1 MSDLTS
7 LSGSMGNLSS
17 LPGVGGTS
25 MGIGASL
32 AGAGQGAQ
40 GGQSA
45 LQELAGMLAEML
57 LGSGSGSGSGAGG
70 GQSAG
75 KTGQG
80 GQSDLDSL
88 LQSLQGNGQGG
99 DKQTKDSGAAGGGEK
114 ELLTQVLMALFEK
127 ILGGSDSSSGAG
139 NGSGGGSGGASGI
152 GGGGTGASKDAGA
165 LGQGQGLGGTQGAA
179 GGSSTEDLVNTL
191 MQKLG
196 GGSLDNSIQPT
207 ADGGGEVSQNGKLKE
222 LLEMIAQ
229 FMDSHPETFN
239 QPSDAAGKGGGGGGG
254 GTPSVGGGG
263 GGGGTPSVG
272 GGGDGGGT
280 PSVGGGGGGG
290 GGTPSVGGGGGGG
303 GGTPSVGGGG
313 GGGGTPS
320 VGGGG
325 GGGGTPSVA
334 GGGGGT
340 PAPTGPTG
348 TPSPTGP
355 TGTGTSGSATPVS
368 FPTASGTPTIVNETI
383 KVGPGETF
391 DGGGKT
397 FTAGKALGDGGQGE
411 GQKPM
416 FELAEG
422 ATLKNVVLGDNAA
435 DGVHVRAASEKAVNV
450 DNVHW
455 TNVGEDALTVKGEG
469 GAKVTN
475 LNITN
480 SSAQGANDKVFQL
493 NADANVNVDN
503 FKVKD
508 FGTFMRTNG
517 GQQGDWNLDLKNIS
531 AEDGKFSFVKS
542 DSEGLNL
549 TTSGIDLKNVENAY
563 SKLPGST
570 NHKEA

>member
-165 LGQGQGLGGTQGAA
+165 LGQGQGLGGTQGAT

-239 QPSDAAGKGGGGGGG
+239 QPSDAAGKGGGGG
-254 GTPSVGGGG
+254 TPSLGG
-263 GGGGTPSVG
+263 
-272 GGGDGGGT
+272 
-280 PSVGGGGGGG
+280 
-290 GGTPSVGGGGGGG
+290 GGGGGGG

-320 VGGGG
+320 LGGGGGGGGGIPSVGGGGG
-325 GGGGTPSVA
+325 GGGGTPSI

-368 FPTASGTPTIVNETI
+368 FPTASGTPTVVNETI

>member
-196 GGSLDNSIQPT
+196 GGSLDNAIQPT

-272 GGGDGGGT
+272 GGG
-280 PSVGGGGGGG
+280 GG
-290 GGTPSVGGGGGGG
+290 GGTPSVGGGGGG

-325 GGGGTPSVA
+325 GGGGTPSVGGGGGGGGTPSVG

-368 FPTASGTPTIVNETI
+368 FPTASGTPTVVNETI

>member
-32 AGAGQGAQ
+32 TGAGQGVQ

-57 LGSGSGSGSGAGG
+57 LGSGSGSGSGSGAGG

-75 KTGQG
+75 KSAQG

-88 LQSLQGNGQGG
+88 LQSLQGNGQNG
-99 DKQTKDSGAAGGGEK
+99 DSQTKGSSTAGGGEK

-152 GGGGTGASKDAGA
+152 GGGGAGASKDAGA
-165 LGQGQGLGGTQGAA
+165 LGQSQGLGGTQGAA

-229 FMDSHPETFN
+229 FMDSHPEAFS
-239 QPSDAAGKGGGGGGG
+239 QPSDGAGKGGGGGGG
-254 GTPSVGGGG
+254 GGGVAPTGTGGGGGAPSVGGGGGSPSVGGGG
-263 GGGGTPSVG
+263 GGGGTPSI
-272 GGGDGGGT
+272 
-280 PSVGGGGGGG
+280 GGGGGGA
-290 GGTPSVGGGGGGG
+290 GTPSI
-303 GGTPSVGGGG
+303 
-313 GGGGTPS
+313 
-320 VGGGG
+320 
-325 GGGGTPSVA
+325 

-340 PAPTGPTG
+340 PAPTPGAGGGTPTPTGPTG

-368 FPTASGTPTIVNETI
+368 FPTASSNPTVINETI

-531 AEDGKFSFVKS
+531 AENGKFSFVKS

-549 TTSGIDLKNVENAY
+549 STSGIDLKNVENAY

>member
-239 QPSDAAGKGGGGGGG
+239 QPSDAAGKGGGGG
-254 GTPSVGGGG
+254 TPSL
-263 GGGGTPSVG
+263 
-272 GGGDGGGT
+272 
-280 PSVGGGGGGG
+280 
-290 GGTPSVGGGGGGG
+290 GGGGG

-325 GGGGTPSVA
+325 GGGGTPSVGGGGGGGGGTPSI

-368 FPTASGTPTIVNETI
+368 FPTASGTPTVVNETI

>member
-57 LGSGSGSGSGAGG
+57 LGSGSGSGSGSGAGG

-165 LGQGQGLGGTQGAA
+165 LGQGQGLGGTQGAT

-239 QPSDAAGKGGGGGGG
+239 QPSDAAGKGGGGG
-254 GTPSVGGGG
+254 TPSLGG
-263 GGGGTPSVG
+263 
-272 GGGDGGGT
+272 
-280 PSVGGGGGGG
+280 GGGGGGG
-290 GGTPSVGGGGGGG
+290 GGTPSVGGGGSGGGGTPSLGGG
-303 GGTPSVGGGG
+303 GGGGGGIPSVGGGG
-313 GGGGTPS
+313 GGGG
-320 VGGGG
+320 
-325 GGGGTPSVA
+325 GTPSI

-368 FPTASGTPTIVNETI
+368 FPTASGTPTVVNETI

>member
-17 LPGVGGTS
+17 LPGMGGTS
-25 MGIGASL
+25 MGLGASL

-57 LGSGSGSGSGAGG
+57 LGSGSGSGSGSGAGG

-75 KTGQG
+75 KSAQG

-88 LQSLQGNGQGG
+88 LQSLQGNGQNG
-99 DKQTKDSGAAGGGEK
+99 DSQTKGSSTAGGGEK

-165 LGQGQGLGGTQGAA
+165 LGQSQGLGGTQGAA
-179 GGSSTEDLVNTL
+179 GGSGTEDLVNSL

-229 FMDSHPETFN
+229 FMDSHPEAFS
-239 QPSDAAGKGGGGGGG
+239 QPSDGAGKGGGGGGG
-254 GTPSVGGGG
+254 GGVAPTGTGGGGGAPSVGGGGGSPSVGGGGGTPSIGGGG
-263 GGGGTPSVG
+263 GGGGTPSI
-272 GGGDGGGT
+272 
-280 PSVGGGGGGG
+280 
-290 GGTPSVGGGGGGG
+290 
-303 GGTPSVGGGG
+303 
-313 GGGGTPS
+313 
-320 VGGGG
+320 
-325 GGGGTPSVA
+325 

-340 PAPTGPTG
+340 PAPTPGAGGGTPTPTGPTG

-368 FPTASGTPTIVNETI
+368 FPTASSNPTIINETI

-531 AEDGKFSFVKS
+531 AENGKFSFVKS

-549 TTSGIDLKNVENAY
+549 STSGIDLKNVENAY

>member
-57 LGSGSGSGSGAGG
+57 LGSGSGSGSGAGSGAGG

-165 LGQGQGLGGTQGAA
+165 LGQGQGLGGTQGAT

-263 GGGGTPSVG
+263 GGTPSVG

-303 GGTPSVGGGG
+303 GGTPSI
-313 GGGGTPS
+313 
-320 VGGGG
+320 
-325 GGGGTPSVA
+325 

-368 FPTASGTPTIVNETI
+368 FPTASGTPTVVNETI

>member
-57 LGSGSGSGSGAGG
+57 LGSGSGSGSGSGAGG

-165 LGQGQGLGGTQGAA
+165 LGQGQGLGGTQGAT

-263 GGGGTPSVG
+263 GG
-272 GGGDGGGT
+272 T
-280 PSVGGGGGGG
+280 PSVGGGGGG
-290 GGTPSVGGGGGGG
+290 TPSVGGGG

-325 GGGGTPSVA
+325 GGGGTPSVG

-368 FPTASGTPTIVNETI
+368 FPTASGTPTVVNETI

>member
-57 LGSGSGSGSGAGG
+57 LGSGSGSGSGAGSGAGG

-165 LGQGQGLGGTQGAA
+165 LGQGQGLGGTQGAT

-196 GGSLDNSIQPT
+196 GGSLDNAIQPT

-254 GTPSVGGGG
+254 G
-263 GGGGTPSVG
+263 GGTPSVG
-272 GGGDGGGT
+272 G
-280 PSVGGGGGGG
+280 GGGGGGG

-320 VGGGG
+320 VG
-325 GGGGTPSVA
+325 

>member
-32 AGAGQGAQ
+32 TGAGQGAQ

-57 LGSGSGSGSGAGG
+57 LGSGSGSGSGSGAGG

-75 KTGQG
+75 KGAQG

-88 LQSLQGNGQGG
+88 LQSLQGNGQNG
-99 DKQTKDSGAAGGGEK
+99 DRQTKDSGTAGGGEK

-229 FMDSHPETFN
+229 FMDSHPETFS
-239 QPSDAAGKGGGGGGG
+239 QPSDGASKGGGGGGG
-254 GTPSVGGGG
+254 VAPTGTGGGGGAPSVGGGG
-263 GGGGTPSVG
+263 GGGSPSVG
-272 GGGDGGGT
+272 GSGGGGT
-280 PSVGGGGGGG
+280 PSLGGG
-290 GGTPSVGGGGGGG
+290 GGTPSIGGGGSTPAPTPGAG
-303 GGTPSVGGGG
+303 GGTP
-313 GGGGTPS
+313 T
-320 VGGGG
+320 
-325 GGGGTPSVA
+325 
-334 GGGGGT
+334 
-340 PAPTGPTG
+340 PTGPTG

-368 FPTASGTPTIVNETI
+368 FPTASSNPTVINETI

-531 AEDGKFSFVKS
+531 AENGKFSFVKS

-549 TTSGIDLKNVENAY
+549 STSGIDLKNVENAY

>member
-239 QPSDAAGKGGGGGGG
+239 QPSDAAGKGGGGG
-254 GTPSVGGGG
+254 TPSLGG
-263 GGGGTPSVG
+263 
-272 GGGDGGGT
+272 
-280 PSVGGGGGGG
+280 
-290 GGTPSVGGGGGGG
+290 GGGGGGG

-320 VGGGG
+320 LGGGGGGGGGIPSVGGGGG
-325 GGGGTPSVA
+325 GGGGTPSI

-368 FPTASGTPTIVNETI
+368 FPTASGTPTVVNETI

>member
-57 LGSGSGSGSGAGG
+57 LGSGSGSGSGSGAGG

-196 GGSLDNSIQPT
+196 GGSLDNAIQPT

-254 GTPSVGGGG
+254 G
-263 GGGGTPSVG
+263 GTPSL
-272 GGGDGGGT
+272 
-280 PSVGGGGGGG
+280 
-290 GGTPSVGGGGGGG
+290 GGGGGGG

-325 GGGGTPSVA
+325 SGGDGTPSLGGGGGGGGGIPSVGGGGGGGGGTPSI

-368 FPTASGTPTIVNETI
+368 FPTASGTPTVVNETI

>member
-57 LGSGSGSGSGAGG
+57 LGSGSGSGSGAGSGAGG

-165 LGQGQGLGGTQGAA
+165 LGQGQGLGGTQGAT
-179 GGSSTEDLVNTL
+179 GGSNTEDLVNTL

-303 GGTPSVGGGG
+303 GGTPSI
-313 GGGGTPS
+313 
-320 VGGGG
+320 
-325 GGGGTPSVA
+325 

-368 FPTASGTPTIVNETI
+368 FPTASGTPTVVNETI

>member
-7 LSGSMGNLSS
+7 LSGSMGSLSS

-25 MGIGASL
+25 MGLGASL

-70 GQSAG
+70 GQSTG
-75 KTGQG
+75 KSGQG

-139 NGSGGGSGGASGI
+139 NGSGGGSGGATGI
-152 GGGGTGASKDAGA
+152 GGGGTGASKEAGA
-165 LGQGQGLGGTQGAA
+165 LGQGQGLGGTQGAT
-179 GGSSTEDLVNTL
+179 GGSTEDLVNTL

-229 FMDSHPETFN
+229 FMDSHPETFS
-239 QPSDAAGKGGGGGGG
+239 QPSDGAGKGGGGGGG
-254 GTPSVGGGG
+254 GAPSVGGG
-263 GGGGTPSVG
+263 S
-272 GGGDGGGT
+272 
-280 PSVGGGGGGG
+280 
-290 GGTPSVGGGGGGG
+290 
-303 GGTPSVGGGG
+303 
-313 GGGGTPS
+313 
-320 VGGGG
+320 
-325 GGGGTPSVA
+325 

-368 FPTASGTPTIVNETI
+368 FPTASSNPTVINETI

-397 FTAGKALGDGGQGE
+397 FTAGKALGDSGQGE
-411 GQKPM
+411 GQRPM

-531 AEDGKFSFVKS
+531 AENGKFSFVKS

>member
-32 AGAGQGAQ
+32 TGAGQGVQ

-57 LGSGSGSGSGAGG
+57 LGSGSGSGSGSGAGG

-75 KTGQG
+75 KSAQG

-88 LQSLQGNGQGG
+88 LQSLQGNGQSG
-99 DKQTKDSGAAGGGEK
+99 DKQTKDSGTAGGGEK

-165 LGQGQGLGGTQGAA
+165 LGQSQGLGGTQGAA
-179 GGSSTEDLVNTL
+179 GGSGTEDLVNSL

-229 FMDSHPETFN
+229 FMDSHPEAFS
-239 QPSDAAGKGGGGGGG
+239 QPSDGAGKGGGGGGG
-254 GTPSVGGGG
+254 GGVAPTGTGGGGGAPSVGGGGGSPSVGGGGGGGTPSIGGGG
-263 GGGGTPSVG
+263 GGGGTPSI
-272 GGGDGGGT
+272 
-280 PSVGGGGGGG
+280 
-290 GGTPSVGGGGGGG
+290 
-303 GGTPSVGGGG
+303 
-313 GGGGTPS
+313 
-320 VGGGG
+320 
-325 GGGGTPSVA
+325 

-340 PAPTGPTG
+340 PAPTPGAGGGTPTPTGPTG

-368 FPTASGTPTIVNETI
+368 FPTASSNPTVINETI

-531 AEDGKFSFVKS
+531 AENGKFSFVKS

-549 TTSGIDLKNVENAY
+549 STSGIDLKNVENAY

>member
-57 LGSGSGSGSGAGG
+57 LGSGSGSGSGSGAGG

-165 LGQGQGLGGTQGAA
+165 LGQGQGLGGTQGAT

-254 GTPSVGGGG
+254 G
-263 GGGGTPSVG
+263 GTPSL
-272 GGGDGGGT
+272 
-280 PSVGGGGGGG
+280 
-290 GGTPSVGGGGGGG
+290 GGGGGG

-320 VGGGG
+320 LGGGGGGGGGIPSVGGGGG
-325 GGGGTPSVA
+325 GGGGTPSI

-368 FPTASGTPTIVNETI
+368 FPTASGTPTVVNETI

>member
-57 LGSGSGSGSGAGG
+57 LGSGSGSGSGSGAGG

-165 LGQGQGLGGTQGAA
+165 LGQGQGLGGTQGAT

-239 QPSDAAGKGGGGGGG
+239 QPSDAAGKGGGGG
-254 GTPSVGGGG
+254 TPSL
-263 GGGGTPSVG
+263 
-272 GGGDGGGT
+272 
-280 PSVGGGGGGG
+280 
-290 GGTPSVGGGGGGG
+290 GGGGG

-320 VGGGG
+320 LGGGGGTPSVGGGGGG
-325 GGGGTPSVA
+325 GGGGTPSLGGGGGGGGGTPSI

-368 FPTASGTPTIVNETI
+368 FPTASGTPTVVNETI

>member
-57 LGSGSGSGSGAGG
+57 LGSGSGSGSGSGVGG

-263 GGGGTPSVG
+263 GGTPSVG

-280 PSVGGGGGGG
+280 PSVGGGGSGGDGTPSLGGG
-290 GGTPSVGGGGGGG
+290 GGGGGGIPSVGGGGGGG
-303 GGTPSVGGGG
+303 GGTPSI
-313 GGGGTPS
+313 
-320 VGGGG
+320 
-325 GGGGTPSVA
+325 

-368 FPTASGTPTIVNETI
+368 FPTASGTPTVVNETI

>member
-32 AGAGQGAQ
+32 TGAGQGVQ

-57 LGSGSGSGSGAGG
+57 LGSGSGSGSGSGAGG

-75 KTGQG
+75 KSAQG

-88 LQSLQGNGQGG
+88 LQSLQGNGQNG
-99 DKQTKDSGAAGGGEK
+99 DSQNKGSGTAGGGEK

-152 GGGGTGASKDAGA
+152 GGGAGASKDAGT
-165 LGQGQGLGGTQGAA
+165 LGQSQGLGGTQGAA
-179 GGSSTEDLVNTL
+179 GGSGTEDLVNSL

-229 FMDSHPETFN
+229 FMDSHPEAFS
-239 QPSDAAGKGGGGGGG
+239 QPSDGAGKGGGGGGG
-254 GTPSVGGGG
+254 GGGVAPTGTGGGGGAPSVGGGGGSPSVGGGG
-263 GGGGTPSVG
+263 GGGGTPSI
-272 GGGDGGGT
+272 
-280 PSVGGGGGGG
+280 GGGGGG
-290 GGTPSVGGGGGGG
+290 GGTPSI
-303 GGTPSVGGGG
+303 
-313 GGGGTPS
+313 
-320 VGGGG
+320 
-325 GGGGTPSVA
+325 

-340 PAPTGPTG
+340 PAPTPGAGGGTPTPTGPTG

-368 FPTASGTPTIVNETI
+368 FPTASSNPTVINETI

-531 AEDGKFSFVKS
+531 AENGKFSFVKS

-549 TTSGIDLKNVENAY
+549 STSGIDLKNVENAY

>member
-57 LGSGSGSGSGAGG
+57 LGSGSGSGSGAGSGAGG

-139 NGSGGGSGGASGI
+139 NGSGG
-152 GGGGTGASKDAGA
+152 TGASKDAGA
-165 LGQGQGLGGTQGAA
+165 LGQGQGLGGTQGAT
-179 GGSSTEDLVNTL
+179 GGSNTEDLVNTL

-196 GGSLDNSIQPT
+196 GGSLDNAIQPT

-254 GTPSVGGGG
+254 G
-263 GGGGTPSVG
+263 GTPSL
-272 GGGDGGGT
+272 
-280 PSVGGGGGGG
+280 
-290 GGTPSVGGGGGGG
+290 GGGG

-320 VGGGG
+320 LGGGGGGGGGIPSVGGGGG
-325 GGGGTPSVA
+325 GGGGTPSI

-368 FPTASGTPTIVNETI
+368 FPTASGTPTVVNETI

>member
-165 LGQGQGLGGTQGAA
+165 LGQGQGLGGTQGAT

-254 GTPSVGGGG
+254 GGTPSLGGGG
-263 GGGGTPSVG
+263 GGGGTPSLG
-272 GGGDGGGT
+272 GGGGGGGGI

-290 GGTPSVGGGGGGG
+290 GGTPSI
-303 GGTPSVGGGG
+303 
-313 GGGGTPS
+313 
-320 VGGGG
+320 
-325 GGGGTPSVA
+325 

-368 FPTASGTPTIVNETI
+368 FPTASGTPTVVNETI

>member
-32 AGAGQGAQ
+32 TGAGQGAQ

-57 LGSGSGSGSGAGG
+57 LGSGSGSGSGSGAGG

-75 KTGQG
+75 KGAQG

-88 LQSLQGNGQGG
+88 LQSLQGNGQNG
-99 DKQTKDSGAAGGGEK
+99 DRQTKDSGTAGGGEK

-229 FMDSHPETFN
+229 FMDSHPETFS
-239 QPSDAAGKGGGGGGG
+239 QPSDGASKGGGGGGG
-254 GTPSVGGGG
+254 GGGVAPTGTGGGGGAPSVGGGG
-263 GGGGTPSVG
+263 GGGSPSVG
-272 GGGDGGGT
+272 GSGGGGT
-280 PSVGGGGGGG
+280 PSLGGG
-290 GGTPSVGGGGGGG
+290 GGTPSIGGGGSTPAPTPGAG
-303 GGTPSVGGGG
+303 GGTP
-313 GGGGTPS
+313 T
-320 VGGGG
+320 
-325 GGGGTPSVA
+325 
-334 GGGGGT
+334 
-340 PAPTGPTG
+340 PTGPTG

-368 FPTASGTPTIVNETI
+368 FPTASSNPTVINETI

-531 AEDGKFSFVKS
+531 AENGKFSFVKS

-549 TTSGIDLKNVENAY
+549 STSGIDLKNVENAY

>member
-32 AGAGQGAQ
+32 TGAGQGVQ

-57 LGSGSGSGSGAGG
+57 LGSGSGSGSGSGAGG

-75 KTGQG
+75 KSAQG

-88 LQSLQGNGQGG
+88 LQSLQGNGQNG
-99 DKQTKDSGAAGGGEK
+99 DSQTKGSSTAGGGEK

-165 LGQGQGLGGTQGAA
+165 LGQSQGLGGTQGAA
-179 GGSSTEDLVNTL
+179 GGSGTEDLVNSL

-229 FMDSHPETFN
+229 FMDSHPEAFS
-239 QPSDAAGKGGGGGGG
+239 QPSDGAGKGGGGGGG
-254 GTPSVGGGG
+254 GGVAPTGTGGGGGAPSVGGGGGSPSVGGGG
-263 GGGGTPSVG
+263 GGGGTPSI
-272 GGGDGGGT
+272 
-280 PSVGGGGGGG
+280 GGGGGG
-290 GGTPSVGGGGGGG
+290 GGTPSI
-303 GGTPSVGGGG
+303 
-313 GGGGTPS
+313 
-320 VGGGG
+320 
-325 GGGGTPSVA
+325 

-340 PAPTGPTG
+340 PAPTPGAGGGTPTPTGPTG

-368 FPTASGTPTIVNETI
+368 FPTASSNPTVINETI

-531 AEDGKFSFVKS
+531 AENGKFSFVKS

-549 TTSGIDLKNVENAY
+549 STSGIDLKNVENAY

>member
-152 GGGGTGASKDAGA
+152 GGTGASKDAGA

-325 GGGGTPSVA
+325 GGGGTPSVG

-368 FPTASGTPTIVNETI
+368 FPTASGTPTVVNETI

>member
-239 QPSDAAGKGGGGGGG
+239 QPSDAAGKGGGGG
-254 GTPSVGGGG
+254 TPSLGG
-263 GGGGTPSVG
+263 
-272 GGGDGGGT
+272 
-280 PSVGGGGGGG
+280 GGGGGGG

-303 GGTPSVGGGG
+303 TPSLGGGGGGGGGIPSVGGGG
-313 GGGGTPS
+313 GGGG
-320 VGGGG
+320 
-325 GGGGTPSVA
+325 GTPSI

-368 FPTASGTPTIVNETI
+368 FPTASGTPTVVNETI

>member
-165 LGQGQGLGGTQGAA
+165 LGQGQGLGGTQGAT

-263 GGGGTPSVG
+263 GG
-272 GGGDGGGT
+272 T
-280 PSVGGGGGGG
+280 PSVGGGGGG
-290 GGTPSVGGGGGGG
+290 TPSVGGGGGG

-325 GGGGTPSVA
+325 GGGGTPSVG

>member
-165 LGQGQGLGGTQGAA
+165 LGQGQGLGGTQGAT
-179 GGSSTEDLVNTL
+179 GGSNTEDLVNTL

-254 GTPSVGGGG
+254 G
-263 GGGGTPSVG
+263 GGGTPSV
-272 GGGDGGGT
+272 
-280 PSVGGGGGGG
+280 
-290 GGTPSVGGGGGGG
+290 GGGGGG

-325 GGGGTPSVA
+325 GGGGTPSVGGGGGGGGTPSVG

-368 FPTASGTPTIVNETI
+368 FPTASGTPTVVNETI

>member
-32 AGAGQGAQ
+32 TGAGQGVQ

-57 LGSGSGSGSGAGG
+57 LGSGSGSGSGSGAGG

-75 KTGQG
+75 KSAQG

-88 LQSLQGNGQGG
+88 LQSLQGNGQNG
-99 DKQTKDSGAAGGGEK
+99 DSQTKGSSTAGGGEK

-152 GGGGTGASKDAGA
+152 GGGGAGASKDAGA
-165 LGQGQGLGGTQGAA
+165 LGQSQGLGGTQGAA

-229 FMDSHPETFN
+229 FMDSHPETFS
-239 QPSDAAGKGGGGGGG
+239 QPSDGAGKGGGGGGG
-254 GTPSVGGGG
+254 GGVAPTGTGGGG
-263 GGGGTPSVG
+263 GA
-272 GGGDGGGT
+272 

-290 GGTPSVGGGGGGG
+290 GGSPSVGGGGGGG
-303 GGTPSVGGGG
+303 TPSLG

-320 VGGGG
+320 I
-325 GGGGTPSVA
+325 

-340 PAPTGPTG
+340 PAPTPGAGGGTPTPTGPTG

-368 FPTASGTPTIVNETI
+368 FPTASSNPTVINETI

-531 AEDGKFSFVKS
+531 AENGKFSFVKS

-549 TTSGIDLKNVENAY
+549 STSGIDLKNVENAY

>member
-32 AGAGQGAQ
+32 TGAGQGVQ

-57 LGSGSGSGSGAGG
+57 LGSGSGSGSGSGAGG

-75 KTGQG
+75 KSAQG

-88 LQSLQGNGQGG
+88 LQSLQGNGQNG
-99 DKQTKDSGAAGGGEK
+99 DSQTKGSSTAGGGEK

-165 LGQGQGLGGTQGAA
+165 LGQSQGLGGTQGAA
-179 GGSSTEDLVNTL
+179 GGSGTEDLVNSL

-229 FMDSHPETFN
+229 FMDSHPEAFS
-239 QPSDAAGKGGGGGGG
+239 QPSDGAGKGGGGGGG
-254 GTPSVGGGG
+254 GVAPTGTGGGGGAPSVGGGG
-263 GGGGTPSVG
+263 GS
-272 GGGDGGGT
+272 

-290 GGTPSVGGGGGGG
+290 GGGGTPSIGGGGGG
-303 GGTPSVGGGG
+303 GGTPSI
-313 GGGGTPS
+313 
-320 VGGGG
+320 
-325 GGGGTPSVA
+325 

-340 PAPTGPTG
+340 PAPTPGAGGGTPTPTGPTG

-368 FPTASGTPTIVNETI
+368 FPTASSNPTVINETI

-531 AEDGKFSFVKS
+531 AENGKFSFVKS

-549 TTSGIDLKNVENAY
+549 STSGIDLKNVENAY

>member
-114 ELLTQVLMALFEK
+114 GLLTQVLMALFEK

-196 GGSLDNSIQPT
+196 GGSLDNAIQPT

-272 GGGDGGGT
+272 GGG
-280 PSVGGGGGGG
+280 GG
-290 GGTPSVGGGGGGG
+290 GGTPSVGGGGGG

-325 GGGGTPSVA
+325 GGGGTPSVGGGGGGGGTPSVG

-368 FPTASGTPTIVNETI
+368 FPTASGTPTVVNETI

>member
-57 LGSGSGSGSGAGG
+57 LGSGSGSGAGG

-196 GGSLDNSIQPT
+196 GGSLDNAIQPT

-239 QPSDAAGKGGGGGGG
+239 QPSDAAGKGGGGG
-254 GTPSVGGGG
+254 TPSL
-263 GGGGTPSVG
+263 
-272 GGGDGGGT
+272 
-280 PSVGGGGGGG
+280 
-290 GGTPSVGGGGGGG
+290 GGGGG

-320 VGGGG
+320 LGGGGGGGTPSVGGGGGG
-325 GGGGTPSVA
+325 GGGGTPSLGGGGGGGGGGGTPSI

-368 FPTASGTPTIVNETI
+368 FPTASGTPTVVNETI

>member
-57 LGSGSGSGSGAGG
+57 LGSGSGSGSGSGAGG

-239 QPSDAAGKGGGGGGG
+239 QPSDAAGN
-254 GTPSVGGGG
+254 
-263 GGGGTPSVG
+263 
-272 GGGDGGGT
+272 
-280 PSVGGGGGGG
+280 
-290 GGTPSVGGGGGGG
+290 GGGGGGG

-320 VGGGG
+320 LGGGGGGGGGIPSVGGGGG
-325 GGGGTPSVA
+325 GGGGTPSI

-368 FPTASGTPTIVNETI
+368 FPTASGTPTVVNETI

>member
-57 LGSGSGSGSGAGG
+57 LGSGSGSGSGSGAGG

-280 PSVGGGGGGG
+280 PSVGGGGSGGDGTPSLGGG
-290 GGTPSVGGGGGGG
+290 GGGGGGIPSVGGGGGGG
-303 GGTPSVGGGG
+303 GGTPSI
-313 GGGGTPS
+313 
-320 VGGGG
+320 
-325 GGGGTPSVA
+325 

-368 FPTASGTPTIVNETI
+368 FPTASGTPTVVNETI

>member
-165 LGQGQGLGGTQGAA
+165 LGQGQGLGGTQGAT

-263 GGGGTPSVG
+263 GGTPSV
-272 GGGDGGGT
+272 
-280 PSVGGGGGGG
+280 
-290 GGTPSVGGGGGGG
+290 GGGG

-325 GGGGTPSVA
+325 GGGGTPSVG

-368 FPTASGTPTIVNETI
+368 FPTASGTPTVVNETI

>member
-25 MGIGASL
+25 IGIGASL
-32 AGAGQGAQ
+32 TGAGQGAQ

-57 LGSGSGSGSGAGG
+57 LGSGSGSGSGSGAGG

-75 KTGQG
+75 KGAQG

-88 LQSLQGNGQGG
+88 LQSLQGNGQNG
-99 DKQTKDSGAAGGGEK
+99 DRQTKDSGTAGGGEK

-229 FMDSHPETFN
+229 FMDSHPETFS
-239 QPSDAAGKGGGGGGG
+239 QPSDGASKGGGGGGG
-254 GTPSVGGGG
+254 GGGGVAPTGTGGGGGAPSVGGGG
-263 GGGGTPSVG
+263 GGGS
-272 GGGDGGGT
+272 

-290 GGTPSVGGGGGGG
+290 GGTPSLGGG
-303 GGTPSVGGGG
+303 GGTPSIGGGG
-313 GGGGTPS
+313 STPAPTPGAGGGTP
-320 VGGGG
+320 
-325 GGGGTPSVA
+325 T
-334 GGGGGT
+334 
-340 PAPTGPTG
+340 PTGPTG

-368 FPTASGTPTIVNETI
+368 FPTASSNPTVINETI

-531 AEDGKFSFVKS
+531 AENGKFSFVKS

-549 TTSGIDLKNVENAY
+549 STSGIDLKNVENAY